1 MARLTLRVDF
11 GDQRAV
17 GPGKIRLLEL
27 IDKHGSIAAAGR
39 AMRMSYRRAW
49 LLIDNLNQCFR
60 KPLVQKQMGGDGGGG
75 AALTPFG
82 RRVVKHYRDME
93 QEASSAV
100 VRHLLRWKMR
110 CRADGGSGRL
120 GSPMSCPRLT
130 RASMKPPHDGSPG

>member
-11 GDQRAV
+11 DGQRAV

-27 IDKHGSIAAAGR
+27 IDEHGSIAAAGR
-39 AMRMSYRRAW
+39 VMRMSYRRAW

-60 KPLVQKQMGGDGGGG
+60 KPLVQKQMGGERGGG

-93 QEASSAV
+93 QEAGSAVAGHLRALDNAV
-100 VRHLLRWKMR
+100 VRRR
-110 CRADGGSGRL
+110 R
-120 GSPMSCPRLT
+120 
-130 RASMKPPHDGSPG
+130 

>member
-27 IDKHGSIAAAGR
+27 IDEHGSIAAAGR

-60 KPLVQKQMGGDGGGG
+60 QPLVQKQMGGDGGGG

-82 RRVVKHYRDME
+82 RRIVKHYRDME
-93 QEASSAV
+93 QEAGNAV
-100 VRHLLRWKMR
+100 AGHLRALDNALMR
-110 CRADGGSGRL
+110 RR
-120 GSPMSCPRLT
+120 R
-130 RASMKPPHDGSPG
+130 